1 MDSVLVRDSIC
12 LSHFINIEVEIHHLE
27 GIGGL
32 KLHNHHFHLPRLV
45 FLDIE
50 LSFRMFILNI
60 IEMRTTSVHH
70 YVVYLQTLT
79 LFRVCDMM

>member
-1 MDSVLVRDSIC
+1 MDSILVRDSIC
-12 LSHFINIEVEIHHLE
+12 LSHFIIEVEIHHPE

-60 IEMRTTSVHH
+60 IETRTISIHH
-70 YVVYLQTLT
+70 YVVDLQTLT
-79 LFRVCDMM
+79 LLQVCDTM